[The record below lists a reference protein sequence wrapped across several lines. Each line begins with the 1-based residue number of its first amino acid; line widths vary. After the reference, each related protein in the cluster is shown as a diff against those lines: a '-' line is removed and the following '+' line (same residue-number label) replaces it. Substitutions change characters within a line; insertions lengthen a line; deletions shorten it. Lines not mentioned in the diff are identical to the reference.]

1 MNPQA
6 RLGAFVLAALIL
18 LGFATG
24 RIGDIVWFKQETHI
38 VETEF
43 DDLLGLDVQ
52 SPVRMAGVKVGIVQ
66 EILLRNN
73 RAVVRIALNPDV
85 RLPASTRASIIGR
98 GLVGEKN
105 LALKAISGDME
116 WLADGAIIPSDPTG
130 DLNTFMAKA
139 SGITDD
145 IKSLTD
151 ALSRGFGGK
160 NGLESLHKLIANGN
174 QATEELTALI
184 RENRENLRSST
195 ASMQKTMQTVGME
208 LPAILRELRQ
218 ASKEINQLIHNHRK
232 DVAEFASELPETIKA
247 GKEFF
252 AQGKTATENLNA
264 TILDNRENLYRT
276 LFELRKASESLEV
289 FADDIRRNPW
299 KLMKKR
305 PEVKADRR
313 ARQEKMEEMLMT
325 TGRMGITPA
334 RK

>member
-6 RLGAFVLAALIL
+6 RLGAFVITALIL
-18 LGFATG
+18 LSFATG
-24 RIGDIVWFKQETHI
+24 RIGDIVWLEQESHI

-52 SPVRMAGVKVGIVQ
+52 SPVRMAGVKVGVVQ

-73 RAVVRIALNPDV
+73 RALVRIALNPDV
-85 RLPASTRASIIGR
+85 RLPASTRSSIIGR

-105 LALKAISGDME
+105 LALTSRAGDTE
-116 WLADGAIIPSDPTG
+116 WLAKGTVIPSDPTG

-145 IKSLTD
+145 VKSLTD
-151 ALSRGFGGK
+151 ALSGSLGSE
-160 NGLESLHKLIANGN
+160 NGLGAMQKLIANGN
-174 QATEELTALI
+174 QATEELIAMI
-184 RENRENLRSST
+184 RENRENLRTST
-195 ASMQKTMQTVGME
+195 TSMQQAMQSVEAE
-208 LPAILRELRQ
+208 LPAMLRELRQ
-218 ASKEINQLIHNHRK
+218 ASKEISQLVHDHGK
-232 DVAEFASELPETIKA
+232 DVAKFTSELPEISRA

-252 AQGKTATENLNA
+252 AQGKATTENMNA
-264 TILDNRENLYRT
+264 AILDNRENLYRT
-276 LFELRKASESLEV
+276 LFELRKASESLEI

-299 KLMKKR
+299 KLMKEK
-305 PEVKADRR
+305 PEVKADHR

-325 TGRMGITPA
+325 TGRMGIAPA